1 LPRSLS
7 RGEALAV
14 ERVIFMNSIIE
25 TIKETRKKKHITQ
38 YEFAEMLGIGAA
50 HYCRIEAGKI
60 KPRVD
65 LVEKMLKILKLKI
78 VQIYEIT

>member
-1 LPRSLS
+1 
-7 RGEALAV
+7 
-14 ERVIFMNSIIE
+14 MNSIIE
-25 TIKETRKKKHITQ
+25 TIKDTRKKKHITQ

-65 LVEKMLKILKLKI
+65 LIEKMLKILKLKI
-78 VQIYEIT
+78 VQIYEIR

>member
-1 LPRSLS
+1 
-7 RGEALAV
+7 
-14 ERVIFMNSIIE
+14 MNSIIE
-25 TIKETRKKKHITQ
+25 TIKDTRKKKHITQ

-65 LVEKMLKILKLKI
+65 LIEKMLKVLKLKI
-78 VQIYEIT
+78 VQIYEIR

>member
-1 LPRSLS
+1 
-7 RGEALAV
+7 
-14 ERVIFMNSIIE
+14 MNSIIE
-25 TIKETRKKKHITQ
+25 TIKDTRKKKHITQ

-65 LVEKMLKILKLKI
+65 LIEKMLKILKLKI

>member
-1 LPRSLS
+1 
-7 RGEALAV
+7 
-14 ERVIFMNSIIE
+14 MNSIIE

-38 YEFAEMLGIGAA
+38 YEFAEMLGIGPA

-78 VQIYEIT
+78 VQIYEIR

>member
-1 LPRSLS
+1 
-7 RGEALAV
+7 
-14 ERVIFMNSIIE
+14 MNSIIE

-65 LVEKMLKILKLKI
+65 LIEKMLKVLKLKI
-78 VQIYEIT
+78 VQIYEIR